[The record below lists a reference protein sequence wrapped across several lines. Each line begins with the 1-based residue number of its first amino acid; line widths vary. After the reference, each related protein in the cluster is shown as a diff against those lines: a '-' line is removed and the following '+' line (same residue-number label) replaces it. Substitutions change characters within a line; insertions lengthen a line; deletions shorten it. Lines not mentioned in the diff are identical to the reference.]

1 MPQQEVAL
9 HYSSALLQGVSRTP
23 QHLGALISAWR
34 RCKSGIGRN
43 IRLARSHSWRSP
55 SCAATQLTH
64 EIVICCL
71 CTYEL
76 SSHLLFTTVD
86 CCENCQI
93 SQ

>member
-9 HYSSALLQGVSRTP
+9 HYSSALLQGVNTTA
-23 QHLGALISAWR
+23 QHLAALISAWR
-34 RCKSGIGRN
+34 RCKSGIGKN

-64 EIVICCL
+64 GNICCL

-76 SSHLLFTTVD
+76 GSHLLFTTDD
-86 CCENCQI
+86 C
-93 SQ
+93 